1 MDFYFKEKVM
11 EKIIFTNPDS
21 KKNFELS
28 LDSNMIFIYGGN
40 GSGKTTLSRSFQTD
54 SYMVFNTDFVN
65 KNVYIVKSTGADVDG
80 ETKEN
85 FSSLFLGEEAV
96 DLAKEVEQL
105 NAKKKEL
112 DKQNKTL
119 FSQYKEKVQTVGL
132 IPFKSITEILE
143 KIEYEFAFDSKSD
156 YFANQNNFKLNKLLP
171 TTINSEKEFDESM
184 RIYKE
189 DHTIQSLNKDI
200 EKSPNLT
207 SLIFDK
213 VNVID
218 TTQIEKY
225 NNIVNDIKILEQS
238 FIKGK
243 KPSETKAWIK
253 KGVAIHDELVDC
265 IFCGN
270 KDIKSKIEEW
280 KNKLD
285 NKLLREKDS
294 LVEHLKDVK
303 NDLDTILRNRNLYK
317 DIVPKIISTLSSL
330 NGIVDIYLSCVVEN
344 KNITISEYTI
354 DIDPIQKAAQ
364 NRNSELLNYFTNKEV
379 NKLVYSHVF
388 QVEIESFLKKQ
399 IEDSEKLNL
408 IYANETANSINE
420 ISKILGFTKDIKVD
434 LEKRGDMP
442 KIALQSQNKSTKI
455 SQYSEG
461 QRHKLALAVFF
472 SKCTKSK
479 KKFEAIVL
487 DDPVIT
493 LDVKAYHALKGL
505 LKDERFQKAKRLIIT
520 THNIHYL
527 YVQMS
532 NILEDEKLR
541 KYTKLYE
548 ITSDT
553 FNDIPLDVLK
563 SDDVSLYTNY
573 LKSMTRYDQLGYI
586 YWLSS
591 KIARYFLDL
600 RLRIN
605 GIMSA
610 QNMSLEIR
618 LLDLVESDKHDL
630 QENFNTLSET
640 CKKKS
645 LTVKSIIESFNSVN
659 QILRILGFPQLV
671 NQSTINQFEQY
682 ESELVVISDECINVY
697 DEILVY
703 ARGIHFYE
711 GTDRALQE
719 MKNYINH
726 PRNQITESMLVL
738 KASKD
743 I

>member
-1 MDFYFKEKVM
+1 MDFYFKEEVM
-11 EKIIFTNPDS
+11 EIINFTNPDS

-96 DLAKEVEQL
+96 DLAKEVEKL
-105 NAKKKEL
+105 NAMKKEL
-112 DKQNKTL
+112 DRQNKAL
-119 FSQYKEKVQTVGL
+119 FAKYKEKVQTIGL
-132 IPFKSITEILE
+132 IPFKSITDVLE

-156 YFANQNNFKLNKLLP
+156 YFANQENFKLSKLLP
-171 TTINSEKEFDESM
+171 TTISSEKEFDESM

-200 EKSPNLT
+200 EKNPNLT

-218 TTQIEKY
+218 TNQIEKY

-243 KPSETKAWIK
+243 NPSETKAWIK

-285 NKLLREKDS
+285 NKLLKEKDS
-294 LVEHLKDVK
+294 LVEHLKNVK
-303 NDLDTILRNRNLYK
+303 NDLDIILRNRTLYK

-330 NGIVDIYLSCVVEN
+330 NGIVDVYLSCVVEN
-344 KNITISEYTI
+344 KIITISEYTI
-354 DIDPIQKAAQ
+354 DIDSIQKAAQ
-364 NRNSELLNYFTNKEV
+364 NRNLELLNYLTNKEL
-379 NKLVYSHVF
+379 NELSYSYVF

-442 KIALQSQNKSTKI
+442 KIALQSQNKATKI

-532 NILEDEKLR
+532 NILEDEQLR

-553 FNDIPLDVLK
+553 FKDIPLDVLK

-573 LKSMTRYDQLGYI
+573 LKSMTSYDQLGYI

-600 RLRIN
+600 RLRFN

-610 QNMSLEIR
+610 QSMSLEID
-618 LLDLVESDKHDL
+618 LLDLVESEKHEL
-630 QENFNTLSET
+630 QQNFNILSET
-640 CKKKS
+640 CKKKN
-645 LTVKSIIESFNSVN
+645 LTVKSIIESFISVN
-659 QILRILGFPQLV
+659 QILKILGFPQLV
-671 NQSTINQFEQY
+671 NQSTIKQFEQY
-682 ESELVVISDECINVY
+682 ENEIVKISEESINVY
-697 DEILVY
+697 DELLVY